1 VPDLSDATL
10 ARELRDLGPWLVT
23 PTPPDVRAA
32 VRARLSTGTPRTSS
46 RRWLSAAAAVLVA
59 LTIAVVPP
67 ARTAVAHA
75 ATAILR
81 FAGIEFD
88 SRPGTDPLPTTPS
101 PLPRIH
107 SAVLDEARRLAR
119 FPVGVPAGLGPPE
132 SVQLAD
138 PDATGAPRVVSL
150 LYRGGTLRLDE
161 FDGQLEPFFIKSV
174 IAGGAIWTTVNGY
187 QAVWIPTP
195 HPVSYVDRDGV
206 RHDETARLA
215 AATLIWN
222 DTAVTYRLEGPF
234 TLDEALA
241 IAGSID

>member
-1 VPDLSDATL
+1 MPDFSDATL

-32 VRARLSTGTPRTSS
+32 VRARLSTGTPRRSI
-46 RRWLSAAAAVLVA
+46 RRWLAAAAAILVA

-67 ARTAVAHA
+67 TRTAVAHA
-75 ATAILR
+75 ATAFLR

-88 SRPGTDPLPTTPS
+88 SGPGTESPPATPS
-101 PLPRIH
+101 PLPGIQ
-107 SAVLDEARRLAR
+107 SAALDEARRLAR
-119 FPVGVPAGLGPPE
+119 FPIAVPAMLGTPE

-138 PDATGAPRVVSL
+138 PDSTGAPRVVSL
-150 LYRGGTLRLDE
+150 LYRGGTVRLDE
-161 FDGQLEPFFIKSV
+161 FDGNLEPYFIKSV
-174 IAGGAIWTTVNGY
+174 ITGGATWTTVNGH

-195 HPVSYVDRDGV
+195 HPVVYIDRDGV

-222 DTAVTYRLEGPF
+222 DTAVTYRLEGPL
-234 TLDEALA
+234 TLHEALA
-241 IAGSID
+241 IAGSIG

>member
-1 VPDLSDATL
+1 MPDLSDATL

-32 VRARLSTGTPRTSS
+32 VRARLSTGTPRRSI
-46 RRWLSAAAAVLVA
+46 RRWLAAAAAVLVA

-67 ARTAVAHA
+67 TRTAVAHA
-75 ATAILR
+75 ATAFLR

-88 SRPGTDPLPTTPS
+88 SGPGTESPLATPS
-101 PLPRIH
+101 PLPGIH
-107 SAVLDEARRLAR
+107 SAALDEARRLAR
-119 FPVGVPAGLGPPE
+119 FPIAVPAMLGAPE

-138 PDATGAPRVVSL
+138 PDSIGAPRVVSL
-150 LYRGGTLRLDE
+150 LYRGGTVRLDE
-161 FDGQLEPFFIKSV
+161 FDGHLEPYFIKSV
-174 IAGGAIWTTVNGY
+174 ITGGAIWTTVSGH

-195 HPVSYVDRDGV
+195 HPVVYVDRDGA
-206 RHDETARLA
+206 RHDETARLS

-222 DTAVTYRLEGPF
+222 DRAVTYRLEGPF

-241 IAGSID
+241 IAGSIG

>member
-32 VRARLSTGTPRTSS
+32 VRARLSTGTPRRST
-46 RRWLSAAAAVLVA
+46 RRWLAAAAAVLVA

-67 ARTAVAHA
+67 TRTAVAYA
-75 ATAILR
+75 ATAFLR

-88 SRPGTDPLPTTPS
+88 SRPGTESPPATPS
-101 PLPRIH
+101 PLPGIH
-107 SAVLDEARRLAR
+107 SAALDEARRLAR
-119 FPVGVPAGLGPPE
+119 FPIAVPAMLGAPE

-138 PDATGAPRVVSL
+138 PDSTGAPRVVSL
-150 LYRGGTLRLDE
+150 LYHGGTVRLDE
-161 FDGQLEPFFIKSV
+161 FDGQLEPYFFKSV
-174 IAGGAIWTTVNGY
+174 ITGGAIWTTVNGH
-187 QAVWIPTP
+187 QAVWIPSP
-195 HPVSYVDRDGV
+195 HPVGYIDRDGV
-206 RHDETARLA
+206 RHHETARLA

-222 DTAVTYRLEGPF
+222 DTTVTYRLEGPL

-241 IAGSID
+241 IARSIG

>member
-1 VPDLSDATL
+1 MPDLSDATL

-23 PTPPDVRAA
+23 PAPPDVRTA
-32 VRARLSTGTPRTSS
+32 VRARLSTGTPRRSS
-46 RRWLSAAAAVLVA
+46 GRWLAAAAALLVA
-59 LTIAVVPP
+59 LTIAVLPP
-67 ARTAVAHA
+67 TGTAVAHA
-75 ATAILR
+75 ASAILR

-88 SRPGTDPLPTTPS
+88 STPGTDPLPATPS
-101 PLPRIH
+101 PLPGIH
-107 SAVLDEARRLAR
+107 SAALDEARRQAR
-119 FPVGVPAGLGPPE
+119 FPIGVPARLGPPE

-138 PDATGAPRVVSL
+138 PDSTGAPRVVSL
-150 LYRGGTLRLDE
+150 LYRGGTVRLDE
-161 FDGQLEPFFIKSV
+161 FDGQLEPFFIKG
-174 IAGGAIWTTVNGY
+174 IAVGGANWTTVNGN

-195 HPVSYVDRDGV
+195 HLVAYVDRDGV
-206 RHDETARLA
+206 RHEETARLA